1 MSSCTCLRRN
11 SLTNRVKRA
20 PHTQDAP
27 SCSKQISAFDAALDE
42 YKALGVS
49 VVGVRNEGGVKDSA
63 ADASVSLVVD
73 EADAVRN
80 DAANYATMGQPG
92 AGRRRS

>member
-1 MSSCTCLRRN
+1 M
-11 SLTNRVKRA
+11 
-20 PHTQDAP
+20 
-27 SCSKQISAFDAALDE
+27 
-42 YKALGVS
+42 
-49 VVGVRNEGGVKDSA
+49 VGVRNEGGVKDSA